1 MKFSHSIMVVLAASA
16 VATTA
21 AWAADTLTEDMPQAI
36 DGVETVCD
44 GVSIENRQDAKWR
57 AYGLRMEFV
66 GKGGQ
71 YLGGQTVSVKGNEH
85 DISVQCKGPWV
96 LMKLPAGS
104 YHISADVPDA
114 GHKEMNVRVPPS
126 GQQVAMFVFPNAG
139 GVVTRPDGRR
149 DLVASAK

>member
-1 MKFSHSIMVVLAASA
+1 MKFSHSIMAVLAASA
-16 VATTA
+16 MATTA
-21 AWAADTLTEDMPQAI
+21 ALAAETLTEDMPKAI

-44 GVSIENRQDAKWR
+44 GVSIENRNDAKWR
-57 AYGLRMEFV
+57 AYPLRMEFV

-114 GHKEMNVRVPPS
+114 GHKEMNVQVPAN
-126 GQQVAMFVFPNAG
+126 GQRVAMFVFPNAG

-149 DLVASAK
+149 DLVASR